1 MVAGWKELEKMF
13 SPKKITVKVDEKK
26 DLYTAEPLQ
35 ICLDDALMDFREL
48 CENTGASYSD
58 DIDKMRRQAL
68 QMADNIPEDIRAAAD
83 RISGFMKKINDCGN
97 NLAALEQQMAAIR
110 ENKKFL
116 HSLMEEIKEGG
127 AYYV

>member
-1 MVAGWKELEKMF
+1 
-13 SPKKITVKVDEKK
+13 
-26 DLYTAEPLQ
+26 
-35 ICLDDALMDFREL
+35 
-48 CENTGASYSD
+48 
-58 DIDKMRRQAL
+58 
-68 QMADNIPEDIRAAAD
+68 
-83 RISGFMKKINDCGN
+83 MKKINDCGN

>member
-1 MVAGWKELEKMF
+1 M
-13 SPKKITVKVDEKK
+13 
-26 DLYTAEPLQ
+26 YTAEPLQ